1 MKFSEM
7 STEKVSDILCE
18 IVPYVENI
26 VKDESLMTAL
36 KDKVPQG
43 ASSAEIYAHSVGIL
57 TKIIPI
63 FIKSHR
69 DDVFS
74 ILSIVFDKEKEE
86 IASQNILK
94 TISQIKE
101 IISDK
106 DLFDFFK

>member
-7 STEKVSDILCE
+7 STEKVSDTLCE

-26 VKDESLMTAL
+26 VKDESFMTAL
-36 KDKVPQG
+36 GDKAPRG
-43 ASSAEIYAHSVGIL
+43 ASYAEIYVHSIGIL
-57 TKIIPI
+57 AKIVPI
-63 FIKSHR
+63 LVKSHR

-74 ILSIVFDKEKEE
+74 ILSIISEKGKDE